1 MSTECIAALKVWR
14 AVCGCERRVSVYW
27 TCTEANTE
35 IRTFVAQAALNLPY
49 LQHFLLWIGSAAPC
63 LTELDLSGIF

>member
-1 MSTECIAALKVWR
+1 M
-14 AVCGCERRVSVYW
+14 YW